1 MKRTSPT
8 KCPSESL
15 FTLRRCKFPCVQL
28 QSVWKGFVMHTA
40 VRPYAT
46 AGVALVGASVIAVTP
61 LAPPLPDI
69 HIAAPHVSAAV
80 ELTQFV
86 NPITTLVGVIT
97 DTVGNLTT
105 LGQQVLADPAPIL
118 QQVIINQ
125 IANAMTLA
133 TAAQSSVS
141 ALVNLLQGLPAVLQ
155 SAFSDLTMGNI
166 SGAIDSVFGYLVL
179 GGLLGVGAPLL
190 QGIST
195 VGTAVGQNIGN
206 AIAAFF
212 SPTSLLNLAI
222 AFVHPIFSTE
232 SAFSFTAQQLFNAV
246 TTGDFVTAASVLINA
261 PIVLTGA
268 FLNGDPTGSPTTSGL
283 LTTDF
288 GTFANLLNVRDNIA
302 AAIVPFTDPGGVV
315 VKAKEPA
322 PVGPPRSA
330 QANQVP
336 ALVTSKAGQQAN
348 VSNTPALTVLVPAA
362 TKPTTTAPKVT
373 ADGNKAALS
382 FTHPPTG
389 GSHYVPKHAK

>member
-1 MKRTSPT
+1 
-8 KCPSESL
+8 
-15 FTLRRCKFPCVQL
+15 
-28 QSVWKGFVMHTA
+28 MHTA

-232 SAFSFTAQQLFNAV
+232 SAFSFTAQQLFTAV
-246 TTGDFVTAASVLINA
+246 STGDFVTAASVLINA

-268 FLNGDPTGSPTTSGL
+268 FLNGFNGLFGL
-283 LTTDF
+283 LNPAEPTPLDF
-288 GTFANLLNVRDNIA
+288 GGTIANLLTERLLIAIAIGAPTPMLAGA
-302 AAIVPFTDPGGVV
+302 AARSAPNASPNLAANTVTLTTVSP
-315 VKAKEPA
+315 AKTPA
-322 PVGPPRSA
+322 PAAITAITPPTVKSGP
-330 QANQVP
+330 
-336 ALVTSKAGQQAN
+336 VTK
-348 VSNTPALTVLVPAA
+348 VLTPLNTP
-362 TKPTTTAPKVT
+362 PTATAPKIPM
-373 ADGNKAALS
+373 AKGNKVAPANGFKTTGGPVS
-382 FTHPPTG
+382 FTVSKVVAGLEG
-389 GSHYVPKHAK
+389 GSGKLPKHGK